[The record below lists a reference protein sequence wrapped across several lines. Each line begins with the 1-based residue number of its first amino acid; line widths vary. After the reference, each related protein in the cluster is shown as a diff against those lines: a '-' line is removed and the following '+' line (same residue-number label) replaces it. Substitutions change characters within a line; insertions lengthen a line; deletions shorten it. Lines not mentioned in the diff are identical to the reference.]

1 MRIGVDARMLSCS
14 GIGKVIE
21 NILIRL
27 IPSCNDWEFV
37 LLVTSDDYGKYSFFT
52 HKNVRCI
59 ECNAPIYS
67 IREQLEMFL
76 KIPRNLDVFW
86 SPHYNIP
93 LFYNKKL
100 VVTVHDL
107 AHLALN
113 QGSNDFIKKLYA
125 GFMLKCVT
133 KKATKIVCVSKFTI
147 SELVRFFPKVN
158 LKKVELVYN
167 GVDESWFNIKEGRPL
182 RKEPYYVYV
191 GNVKPHKNLVR
202 LIEAYKMI
210 CKDIP
215 QDLVIIGKKDGFIN
229 GVNNISALIDGYED
243 RIIFTGYVDDV
254 TLQQYVVQS
263 DGMIFPS
270 LYEGFGLPPVESV
283 VAGVPVLV
291 SDIPVMH
298 ELFGDDV
305 MYFYPKDT
313 KEISRK
319 IKDWHKK
326 NIKNIKINK
335 FSWALT
341 CRLMKKI
348 LYKTVKIEVCN
359 E

>member
-37 LLVTSDDYGKYSFFT
+37 LLVKSDDYGKYHFLT

-67 IREQLEMFL
+67 IREQFEMFL
-76 KIPRNLDVFW
+76 KIPKNLDAFW

-93 LFYNKKL
+93 LLYDKKL
-100 VVTVHDL
+100 IVTIHDL

-113 QGSNDFIKKLYA
+113 QGNNDFIKKLYA
-125 GFMLKCVT
+125 KFMLKCVT
-133 KKATKIVCVSKFTI
+133 EKATKIICVSKFTI

-158 LKKVELVYN
+158 LEKVELVYN
-167 GVDESWFNIKEGRPL
+167 GVDESWFNIKRGKQL
-182 RKEPYYVYV
+182 RKEPYFIFV

-210 CKDIP
+210 CKAIS
-215 QDLVIIGKKDGFIN
+215 QDLVIVGRKDGFIN
-229 GVNNISALIDGYED
+229 GVNDISALIDGYED
-243 RIIFTGYVDDV
+243 RIVFTGYVDDV

-270 LYEGFGLPPVESV
+270 LYEGFGLPLIEGIA
-283 VAGVPVLV
+283 AGKIVLA
-291 SDIPVMH
+291 SDIPPFH
-298 ELFGDDV
+298 EICDKNVVFA
-305 MYFYPKDT
+305 DT
-313 KEISRK
+313 ANVK
-319 IKDWHKK
+319 
-326 NIKNIKINK
+326 K
-335 FSWALT
+335 FSSTLHNFS
-341 CRLMKKI
+341 LIDKK
-348 LYKTVKIEVCN
+348 YKSDAYLKFDWNKSMEKYKHIIN
-359 E
+359 LA

>member
-113 QGSNDFIKKLYA
+113 QGSNDFIKKMYA

-167 GVDESWFNIKEGRPL
+167 GVDESWFNIKKGRPL

-210 CKDIP
+210 CQDIP

-229 GVNNISALIDGYED
+229 GVNNISVLIDGYED

-270 LYEGFGLPPVESV
+270 LYEGFGLPLIEGIA
-283 VAGVPVLV
+283 AGKIVLA
-291 SDIPVMH
+291 SDIPPFH
-298 ELFGDDV
+298 EICDSNVVFV
-305 MYFYPKDT
+305 DT
-313 KEISRK
+313 TNVKKFSKALLEFSFMDKQEKKYISIYYWNKSMESYKEILMS
-319 IKDWHKK
+319 IK
-326 NIKNIKINK
+326 
-335 FSWALT
+335 
-341 CRLMKKI
+341 
-348 LYKTVKIEVCN
+348 
-359 E
+359 